1 MFLLVFLFL
10 ELYTISEII
19 YFPLVIYI
27 YGAFVPIIFIYFIK
41 YAQFPTVTF
50 LHFALLALFFSFF
63 DIQSKFIRFFNH

>member
-27 YGAFVPIIFIYFIK
+27 YGAFVPIIFI
-41 YAQFPTVTF
+41 
-50 LHFALLALFFSFF
+50 
-63 DIQSKFIRFFNH
+63 